1 MRGRS
6 VFTLIF
12 ACSMGWITTGC
23 STISGEKKPEQ
34 TLIVDAEIQPLS
46 RNEVIVAVGECET
59 SNLRAVLI
67 YGKRKVNGYT
77 SDIVLDV
84 TCAPK
89 R

>member
-23 STISGEKKPEQ
+23 STFNKDPK
-34 TLIVDAEIQPLS
+34 VDQKLVMDFEIQPLS

-59 SNLRAVLI
+59 NNLRAVLI

>member
-1 MRGRS
+1 MKGKS
-6 VFTLIF
+6 VLTLAFI
-12 ACSMGWITTGC
+12 CSMGWITTGC

-46 RNEVIVAVGECET
+46 RNEVIVAVTECET
-59 SNLRAVLI
+59 NNLRAVLI